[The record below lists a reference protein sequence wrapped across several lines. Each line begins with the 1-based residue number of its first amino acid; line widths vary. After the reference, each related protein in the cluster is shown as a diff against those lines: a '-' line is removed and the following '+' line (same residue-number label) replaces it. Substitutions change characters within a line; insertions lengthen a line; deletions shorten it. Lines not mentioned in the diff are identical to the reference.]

1 MNKEINK
8 RGAAQTNMYAAGFL
22 IASEVVYLVNE
33 QILINIDCRERPIVK
48 LRSTMANLLK
58 YLLQNSHQELIS
70 DEELMDNIWEK
81 HNLRAS
87 NARLWQVMREMRN
100 RLSEAGLTKEI
111 FYRVGRKGYV
121 VRANEIDVFYS
132 EKKNNETKVYN
143 YV

>member
-1 MNKEINK
+1 MNTEQNE
-8 RGAAQTNMYAAGFL
+8 RGSAQANMYAAGFL
-22 IASEVVYLVNE
+22 IANEVVYLVSE
-33 QILINIDCRERPIVK
+33 QILISIDCRERPIIK
-48 LRSTMANLLK
+48 LRTTMANLLK
-58 YLLQNSHQELIS
+58 YLLENSQNEIIS

-121 VRANEIDVFYS
+121 VRANEIEVFFS
-132 EKKNNETKVYN
+132 EKRHNETKMYN
-143 YV
+143 YG